1 MMYYV
6 PAFIFLF
13 CGLFGYLCGY
23 LVEHYRENEVSTPE
37 QAIHLVLFTCSL
49 LLAVVFTIA
58 GTEKLRYSPIKT
70 SAPPQVDTIRTIKTG
85 CEPDTL
91 YIYTFDKEVTK

>member
-1 MMYYV
+1 MTYYV
-6 PAFIFLF
+6 PALTFFF
-13 CGLFGYLCGY
+13 CGLFGYLIGY
-23 LVEHYRENEVSTPE
+23 LVEHYKAYDVSNTE
-37 QAIHLVLFTCSL
+37 QAIHVLLFTCSL

-70 SAPPQVDTIRTIKTG
+70 KVPPQVDTVRIIKTG

>member
-1 MMYYV
+1 MTYYV
-6 PAFIFLF
+6 PAIIFFF
-13 CGLFGYLCGY
+13 CGLFGYLIGY
-23 LVEHYRENEVSTPE
+23 LVEHYREHDVSVPE

-49 LLAVVFTIA
+49 LLAVIFTIS

-70 SAPPQVDTIRTIKTG
+70 ATPPQVDTVRTIKTG